1 MKKIVTAV
9 SAMTLTLQANDSL
22 CKQLDE
28 QKLDIETSNK
38 SISAGSTDLLV
49 IKTVAL
55 SDDADNSSDVTFG
68 DTLTYSIDVVNTET
82 FNASGVFLS
91 DTLSSRTT
99 LDNNSVTTS
108 QGVVTTGSAPGDV
121 SLEVDLGTV
130 QGRSVVEI
138 RFDAIVSVD
147 TFGPISNQ
155 ATLTSLNF
163 PTQLSDDPN
172 TVAPNDPTEIQL
184 MGEITQV
191 PLLNKPMGILALLL
205 SMLLGVK
212 AKLFV
217 KAKNKIKVA
226 RNKLQK

>member
-22 CKQLDE
+22 CMQLDDK
-28 QKLDIETSNK
+28 KLTNESSNK
-38 SISAGSTDLLV
+38 SISAGGADLLV
-49 IKTVAL
+49 IKSVAL
-55 SDDADNSSDVTFG
+55 SDDADNSSNVTFG

-82 FNASGVFLS
+82 FNASGVVLS

-99 LDNNSVTTS
+99 LDNDSVTTS
-108 QGVVTTGSAPGDV
+108 QGVVTTGSSPGDT
-121 SLEVDLGTV
+121 SLAIDLGTI

-138 RFDAIVSVD
+138 SFDAIVAVNS
-147 TFGPISNQ
+147 FGPITNQ

-172 TVAPNDPTEIQL
+172 TIALNDPTEILL
-184 MGEITQV
+184 MGEPTQV
-191 PLLNKPMGILALLL
+191 PVLNKPMGILALLL

-212 AKLFV
+212 SKLLF
-217 KAKNKIKVA
+217 KREK
-226 RNKLQK
+226 